1 MSGKLDLT
9 IEQGATFSRTI
20 TIKDASNVAVDIST
34 DTFEGQVRKRHQS
47 GTVEA
52 NFSFTITDGAN
63 GEVTATISA
72 TDTAAMDTGEF
83 VYDIEWTNTGTNVVR
98 LLEGT
103 ATVTPEV
110 TRS

>member
-20 TIKDASNVAVDIST
+20 TIKDAQNTAVDIST
-34 DTFEGQVRKRHQS
+34 DTFAGQVRKRHQS
-47 GTVEA
+47 DTVEA
-52 NFSFTITDGAN
+52 TMSFTITDGAN

-72 TDTAAMDTGEF
+72 TDTAAMDAGDF
-83 VYDIEWTNTGTNVVR
+83 VYDIEWTSGSTVVR

-103 ATVTPEV
+103 ATITPEV

>member
-20 TIKDASNVAVDIST
+20 TIKDASNVVVDIST
-34 DTFEGQVRKRHQS
+34 DTFAGQVRKRHQS

-52 NFSFTITDGAN
+52 TITCIVTDGPN

-72 TDTAAMDTGEF
+72 TDTAAMDTGDF
-83 VYDIEWTNTGTNVVR
+83 VYDIQWTSGSTVTR
-98 LLEGT
+98 LLEGV

-110 TRS
+110 TR